1 MSETG
6 QDRSGRLLGDLAG
19 MIRLAHTALGEATA
33 ALLDTADTAAENATA
48 AEKALYELREEIED
62 DASALLLDGSPTADL
77 RTIVVGVHVGTDVE
91 CLAALARQLV
101 ALAWARQSGQ
111 PMPARLRLP
120 LRGMGNL
127 ALTMVAMAGDVL
139 ESTESETVADL
150 LGGMHEIAQR
160 QRLLYDQMLSEAD
173 QAEPGDVADA
183 TLLSCCYERCA
194 SHAVSMARHAA
205 FFADSK
211 LAG

>member
-6 QDRSGRLLGDLAG
+6 QCRSGRLLGDLAA
-19 MIRLAHTALGEATA
+19 MIRLAHKALGEATG

-48 AEKALYELREEIED
+48 AEKALRELREEIED
-62 DASALLLDGSPTADL
+62 DASAVLPDGSPTADL
-77 RTIVVGVHVGTDVE
+77 HAIVVGVHVGTDVE

-101 ALAWARQSGQ
+101 ELAWARQAGQ
-111 PMPARLRLP
+111 PLPARLRLP

-127 ALTMVAMAGDVL
+127 ALNMVGKAGDVL

-160 QRLLYDQMLSEAD
+160 QRLLYDQMLSEAG

-205 FFADSK
+205 FFAGSVPT
-211 LAG
+211 G